1 MNCEETR
8 DLLMDFIGD
17 EISKA
22 DAQQLKK
29 HLTTC
34 TDCREELARI
44 SATKACLLKGWPDE
58 AVPQPLVFSFNQPA
72 SQQRWSW
79 PGFWA
84 WPPAVR
90 ISLSIAMCFMLCIVM
105 LAVARTRIQFDHGN
119 FAISFGS
126 MGASSAA
133 LPPASLNLTGA
144 ASNQEQLRGL
154 VSQVVSEQA
163 QRQNDQWQH
172 LIVQVRTE
180 WESQRQ
186 TDLQGIS
193 GKLKYLES
201 TQNLIWKE
209 TAKNNSYVESL
220 ARDVYLRTG
229 LAQAAQP

>member
-22 DAQQLKK
+22 DAQHLKK
-29 HLTTC
+29 HLATC
-34 TDCREELARI
+34 PGCREELARI

-58 AVPQPLVFSFNQPA
+58 TAPQPLVFNFSQPS

-84 WPPAVR
+84 WPPAIR
-90 ISLSIAMCFMLCIVM
+90 ASLSIALCFMLCIVT
-105 LAVARTRIQFDHGN
+105 LAVTRTRIQFDHGN

-126 MGASSAA
+126 AAVSSAA
-133 LPPASLNLTGA
+133 IPTASLNLTGA
-144 ASNQEQLRGL
+144 ASNQEQLRTL

-163 QRQNDQWQH
+163 QRQNAQWQQ
-172 LIVQVRTE
+172 LILQARTE

-229 LAQAAQP
+229 IARAAQQ

>member
-1 MNCEETR
+1 
-8 DLLMDFIGD
+8 
-17 EISKA
+17 
-22 DAQQLKK
+22 
-29 HLTTC
+29 
-34 TDCREELARI
+34 
-44 SATKACLLKGWPDE
+44 
-58 AVPQPLVFSFNQPA
+58 
-72 SQQRWSW
+72 
-79 PGFWA
+79 
-84 WPPAVR
+84 
-90 ISLSIAMCFMLCIVM
+90 
-105 LAVARTRIQFDHGN
+105 
-119 FAISFGS
+119 
-126 MGASSAA
+126 
-133 LPPASLNLTGA
+133 
-144 ASNQEQLRGL
+144 
-154 VSQVVSEQA
+154 VSEQA